1 MVGTYNASQYR
12 ALQGGERVDTRQAL
26 KHDDMESIVEHM
38 HRLIGEL
45 DNCNLKNNGFLPKKQ
60 V

>member
-1 MVGTYNASQYR
+1 MDA
-12 ALQGGERVDTRQAL
+12 RQAL
-26 KHDDMESIVEHM
+26 RHDDMESIVEHM

-45 DNCNLKNNGFLPKKQ
+45 DNYILKNNGFSPKKQ